1 MLLSISSAGTSLQC
15 LTPSKYSA
23 LFNKLMNKIKLSKS
37 RCKHLYYLH
46 FYLLY
51 YLIYYLYYL
60 ILRPKH
66 KEL

>member
-1 MLLSISSAGTSLQC
+1 MLLSLSSAGTSLQC

-23 LFNKLMNKIKLSKS
+23 LFNKLMNKIKLNQGVSTFTIS
-37 RCKHLYYLH
+37 I
-46 FYLLY
+46 FIFFLLS
-51 YLIYYLYYL
+51 YYLYYL